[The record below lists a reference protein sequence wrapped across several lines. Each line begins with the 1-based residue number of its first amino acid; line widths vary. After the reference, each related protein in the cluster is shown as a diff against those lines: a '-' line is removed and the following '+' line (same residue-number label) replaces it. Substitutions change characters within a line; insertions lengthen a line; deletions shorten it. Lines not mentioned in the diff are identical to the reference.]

1 MLKQALLVV
10 GALSLATT
18 ASALESTNPFFG
30 PAKGSIASTTS
41 YDFATTTTKGEGT
54 RTKDYTHKIAQTLQY
69 GLTDSVSL
77 DATVSNAWNKT
88 KLAVGVVDTDDKN
101 IDFEIGST
109 WNVLTGKTK
118 VQVSGAYGQKE
129 SNSHDN
135 YGAYKYAKIGAKAGY
150 TMGVYTP
157 YIAGHTEIP
166 VAQNKDGDNHVK
178 YEGKVGLY
186 TYCPKM
192 KWALDTALR
201 TNYDET
207 TEMDAYSVDVEAS
220 YFITKNWAV
229 SAYGSYVLDGES
241 KGNTDIYG
249 NKIGLRLRTAF

>member
-41 YDFATTTTKGEGT
+41 YDFATTTTKGEGY

-77 DATVSNAWNKT
+77 DSTVSNAWQKIN
-88 KLAVGVVDTDDKN
+88 VRSGVTDTDDKN

-129 SNSHDN
+129 SNSRFN
-135 YGAYKYAKIGAKAGY
+135 LGAYKYAKIGAKAGY
-150 TMGVYTP
+150 TMGIYTP

-166 VAQNKDGDNHVK
+166 VAQHSNADNHMK
-178 YEGKVGLY
+178 YEGKIGLY

-201 TNYDET
+201 TNYNET
-207 TEMDAYSVDVEAS
+207 IEMNTHSVDVEAS

-229 SAYGSYVLDGES
+229 SAYGSYVMDGET
-241 KGNTDIYG
+241 KGNSDVYG
-249 NKIGLRLRTAF
+249 NQIGLRLRTAF